1 MRKGQPVSEP
11 LDQEM
16 KKQMRLKRIAMFPS
30 KLLAKSC
37 SPKEFY
43 AGDSEKRGD
52 VKMLFLTFL
61 AKGVIYDGKD
71 SER

>member
-16 KKQMRLKRIAMFPS
+16 KKQMRLKRIALFPS
-30 KLLAKSC
+30 KLLAKDH

-52 VKMLFLTFL
+52 MKMRF
-61 AKGVIYDGKD
+61 
-71 SER
+71 

>member
-30 KLLAKSC
+30 KLLAKGH

-43 AGDSEKRGD
+43 DADSEKRGG
-52 VKMLFLTFL
+52 VKMRF
-61 AKGVIYDGKD
+61 
-71 SER
+71 